1 MNSKAIR
8 EIKRRF
14 GDEMDNFSTI
24 YGCYVNA
31 AKEIVTKIEL
41 PILDMTKEEKEMY
54 SKLLKKSLSGAL
66 GRNLVDIEFS
76 LDQVGNSDEHKLLM
90 ALKESNLK
98 NENMRNILYSRI
110 IESINMPET
119 SFVILLIADSYDVPH
134 KGSDGEYFNEES
146 FDMFDYFLCC
156 VCPVKDSKATL
167 KYLSAA
173 EGFRGTGTGSILGA
187 PQVGFM
193 FPSFDDRASNIYSAL
208 YYSRSSAENH
218 EELIE
223 TLFNAPIK
231 PMAAEKQMFAFSGA
245 LEEALEEECSIDVV
259 KQLQSKIRTT
269 LEEHKESKDPEA
281 PQMFVEEVQEVLR
294 ESGVS
299 DEKVEGFKDTCARY
313 FDNQTI
319 LNPRNLMN
327 SKTFEIKTQEV
338 TVKVDPDHAYQVTT
352 RTIDGRNYILV
363 PIGEGVTVNGVEIT
377 VTEE

>member
-41 PILDMTKEEKEMY
+41 PVLDMTKEEKEMY
-54 SKLLKKSLSGAL
+54 AKLLKKTLSGAL

-90 ALKESNLK
+90 ALKESNLR

-156 VCPVKDSKATL
+156 VCPVKDSKAAL

-193 FPSFDDRASNIYSAL
+193 FPSFDDRASNIYSVL

-223 TLFNAPIK
+223 TLFNAPVK
-231 PMAAEKQMFAFSGA
+231 PMSAEKQMYAFSGA

-259 KQLQSKIRTT
+259 KQLQSLIRTN

-281 PQMFVEEVQEVLR
+281 PQMFIEDVQTVLR
-294 ESGVS
+294 ENGVS
-299 DEKVEGFKDTCARY
+299 EQRVDDFKDTCIRY